1 MICHLQA
8 EKPGKVVMEFSPGL
22 ITGKQGYLRLKA
34 RESGAPVLK
43 GRRRLDITAQAEK
56 EFYFLHLLLFRLLKD
71 QIMLLKLR
79 RAICLLNS
87 PIQVL
92 ISFFIDTL

>member
-8 EKPGKVVMEFSPGL
+8 EKPGKVVMEFSLGL
-22 ITGKQGYLRLKA
+22 ITGKQGYLSLKA

-56 EFYFLHLLLFRLLKD
+56 EFILPPLP
-71 QIMLLKLR
+71 
-79 RAICLLNS
+79 S
-87 PIQVL
+87 IQAL
-92 ISFFIDTL
+92 EGSDYAS